1 MICLFEECINHGIHS
16 IGLLYGAVVCIEV
29 LLLNV
34 SRCKSIIYTIEE
46 LPTDSGQK
54 YSDISNIPDIFHIK
68 QKISKNYPAVNSS
81 LILIIFITITTE
93 LNVVLLYN
101 FKIIF
106 YDKHFEIITQ
116 VKHTTELISFKTQC
130 NDSTFVTV
138 WVPVRRN

>member
-1 MICLFEECINHGIHS
+1 MD
-16 IGLLYGAVVCIEV
+16 AVVCIEV

-34 SRCKSIIYTIEE
+34 SRCKSIIYTIEV

-54 YSDISNIPDIFHIK
+54 YSDTSNIPYIFHIK
-68 QKISKNYPAVNSS
+68 QNISKNYPAVNSS